1 LAIVEHGRYT
11 AIAVRKK
18 EAKCDEIMRIAQSIQ
33 VEIIRMTGFQPK
45 AASFI
50 RIRRKV
56 NTETLS
62 IVIVNC

>member
-1 LAIVEHGRYT
+1 LATAEHGKYT
-11 AIAVRKK
+11 AVAVRKK
-18 EAKCDEIMRIAQSIQ
+18 DTKCDEIMRIAQWTQ
-33 VEIIRMTGFQPK
+33 VEMIRMIGFQSK